1 MQHCFRSVLCL
12 HPSLRSS
19 CRQILSIAG
28 RHSNDCQESW
38 FRALQSCQEMFV
50 FLFLCNPYGGGK
62 QMTRTELLAVK
73 LKIASEPT
81 VWS

>member
-1 MQHCFRSVLCL
+1 
-12 HPSLRSS
+12 
-19 CRQILSIAG
+19 
-28 RHSNDCQESW
+28 
-38 FRALQSCQEMFV
+38 MFV